1 MLEAIAIIVTG
12 GLAGWIAARLVR
24 GAGYGLVV
32 NVIVGIIG
40 GVIGAK
46 LFALLEIPVGS
57 WFVELAMA
65 VLGAV
70 LLLGLVNLLRP
81 RPNDARKR
89 VTAGRSAAVER
100 GGIARRLVEVPG
112 AAADAIEL
120 PLQQRDRIGIGLAGL
135 ERAQVLLRRPEI
147 AASAR
152 CPGRSAA
159 PTARTAGRPGRA
171 RLVAGCDRS
180 RAGRRCSTGGL
191 SSRSRSV
198 SMLRASGDR
207 LCCAVPA
214 AGSATSERKDD
225 EQQRPGHGDLRLPF

>member
-46 LFALLEIPVGS
+46 LFALLAIPVGS

-81 RPNDARKR
+81 R
-89 VTAGRSAAVER
+89 
-100 GGIARRLVEVPG
+100 
-112 AAADAIEL
+112 
-120 PLQQRDRIGIGLAGL
+120 
-135 ERAQVLLRRPEI
+135 
-147 AASAR
+147 
-152 CPGRSAA
+152 
-159 PTARTAGRPGRA
+159 
-171 RLVAGCDRS
+171 
-180 RAGRRCSTGGL
+180 
-191 SSRSRSV
+191 
-198 SMLRASGDR
+198 
-207 LCCAVPA
+207 
-214 AGSATSERKDD
+214 SE
-225 EQQRPGHGDLRLPF
+225 